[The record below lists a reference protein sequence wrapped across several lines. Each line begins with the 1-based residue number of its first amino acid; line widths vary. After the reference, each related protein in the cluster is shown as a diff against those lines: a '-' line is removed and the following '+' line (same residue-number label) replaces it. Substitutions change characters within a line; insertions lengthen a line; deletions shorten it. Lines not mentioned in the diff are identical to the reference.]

1 MKKHMKKHMK
11 KLTMFLLA
19 ALMVLGS
26 IMPAASAAQTKASTY
41 FKSPTIGISAQG
53 SGKVKVSFTIRAN
66 QTMDTLGA
74 SYITIWE
81 KQSSGAYK
89 QVKIFTRADGIMSS
103 NTASASGSVT
113 YSGTAG
119 TKYYAIINFYTTL
132 GDDSEAE
139 AYQTS
144 TVTAS

>member
-1 MKKHMKKHMK
+1 MKKQMK

-19 ALMVLGS
+19 ALLVLGS
-26 IMPAASAAQTKASTY
+26 IAPTAGATQARASTY
-41 FKSPTIGISAQG
+41 FKSPTISISAQG
-53 SGKVKVSFTIRAN
+53 SGKVKVSFTIKAN

-81 KQSSGAYK
+81 KQSSGSYK

-103 NTASASGSVT
+103 DTASASGSVT

-119 TKYYAIINFYTTL
+119 TKYYAVINFYTTL
-132 GDDSEAE
+132 GDDYESEAHT
-139 AYQTS
+139 TS
-144 TVTAS
+144 IITAS